1 MPLLHVV
8 LYETNP
14 GAVAVIPEQY
24 PAHRARV
31 DEFHARGELVLV
43 GTFGDPIAEGSM
55 AVFRTRE
62 GAEEFVADDPFVTSG
77 VVARWY
83 LREWNEALSE
93 L

>member
-8 LYETNP
+8 FYETNP
-14 GAVAVIPEQY
+14 DAVALIPEQY

-31 DEFHARGELVLV
+31 DEFHARGELVMV
-43 GTFGDPIAEGSM
+43 GTFGDPITEGSM

-62 GAEEFVADDPFVTSG
+62 GAEEFVADDPFVVSG

-93 L
+93 Q

>member
-1 MPLLHVV
+1 MPLHVV
-8 LYETNP
+8 FYEAAP
-14 GAVAVIPEQY
+14 DAVALIPEQY

-31 DEFHARGELVLV
+31 DEFHARGELVMV

-83 LREWNEALSE
+83 FREWNEVLSG

>member
-1 MPLLHVV
+1 MPLHVV
-8 LYETNP
+8 FYEADP
-14 GAVAVIPEQY
+14 DAAALIPEQY

-31 DEFHARGELVLV
+31 DEFHARGELLMV
-43 GTFGDPIAEGSM
+43 GTFGDPIADGSM

-83 LREWNEALSE
+83 LREWNEVLSE
-93 L
+93 Q

>member
-1 MPLLHVV
+1 MKYVLL
-8 LYETNP
+8 YDS
-14 GAVAVIPEQY
+14 ADDVATKAPEHF
-24 PAHRARV
+24 PAHHARLM
-31 DEFHARGELVLV
+31 EFHARGELLMV

-83 LREWNEALSE
+83 LREWNEVLSG

>member
-1 MPLLHVV
+1 MVLHVV
-8 LYETNP
+8 FYETNP
-14 GAVAVIPEQY
+14 DAVALIPEQY

-31 DEFHARGELVLV
+31 DEFHARGELVMV

-77 VVARWY
+77 VVGRWY
-83 LREWNEALSE
+83 LREWNEAFSGQ
-93 L
+93 

>member
-1 MPLLHVV
+1 MPLHVV
-8 LYETNP
+8 FYETNP
-14 GAVAVIPEQY
+14 DAVGLIPEQY

-31 DEFHARGELVLV
+31 DEFHARGELVMV

-62 GAEEFVADDPFVTSG
+62 AAEEFVADDPFVTSG
-77 VVARWY
+77 VVGRWY
-83 LREWNEALSE
+83 LREWNEVLSG